1 MNYEEESVSLSLLKK
16 KMAAFAKERDWDQ
29 FHSLRNLLM
38 ALVGKVGEL
47 LEIFQWREE
56 VSKELP
62 E

>member
-1 MNYEEESVSLSLLKK
+1 MNYEKESVSLGLLKK

-38 ALVGKVGEL
+38 ALVGEVGEL
-47 LEIFQWREE
+47 LEIFQWRGE
-56 VSKELP
+56 VPKELS